1 MRVFTTKT
9 KLLAFFLV
17 FYCLSSRLISA
28 QDLKV
33 PVNYLNHL
41 STQNMEITKD
51 YMSYSSAVAHGKSAR
66 KVENR
71 RKEMITSTKTAI
83 SNISKMPPFEGDK
96 SLRDSVV
103 AFLKLSYNVLNE
115 DYAKILDMEEVAEQS
130 YDGMEAYLLAQDL
143 ANEKMNSASKRLG
156 ELEKSFA
163 QSHHINIIESEDKL
177 SKKVEKTN
185 EVNVYYRPIYLIF
198 FKSYKQEMYLLEA
211 LKKKDFNEIEQNK
224 NTLKQFSEEGLEKLK
239 EIKAY
244 DGDHSLKMACQQA
257 LSFYKM
263 ESESK
268 MSTITDFLLKEENFQ
283 KIKKA
288 FDSKK
293 QSERTK
299 EDVDAYNK
307 AVNDMNNGINEY
319 NKANTF
325 LNDNRDKAIS
335 GWNKGSQGFLDKHV
349 PKY

>member
-1 MRVFTTKT
+1 MRVFNTK
-9 KLLAFFLV
+9 KNLAGFILIFSFLLSFQSF
-17 FYCLSSRLISA
+17 A

-33 PVNYLNHL
+33 PVNYLNHM
-41 STQNMEITKD
+41 STQNREITKD

-71 RKEMITSTKTAI
+71 RKEMIASTKTAI

-115 DYAKILDMEEVAEQS
+115 DYAKIVDMEEVAEQS
-130 YDGMEAYLLAQDL
+130 YDAMEAYLLAQDM
-143 ANEKMNSASKRLG
+143 ANEKMNSASKRLSDM
-156 ELEKSFA
+156 EKTFA
-163 QSHHINIIESEDKL
+163 QSHKINIIESEDKL

-185 EVNVYYRPIYLIF
+185 EVNTYHRPVYLIF
-198 FKSYKQEMYLLEA
+198 FKSYKQEMYLLDA
-211 LKKKDFNEIEQNK
+211 LQKKDFNAIEQNK

-239 EIKAY
+239 EIKGFE
-244 DGDHSLKMACQQA
+244 GDHSLKMACQQA

-268 MSTITDFLLKEENFQ
+268 ISAMTDFLLKEENFQ

-288 FDSKK
+288 FDAKK

-299 EDVDAYNK
+299 EDVDLYNK
-307 AVNDMNNGINEY
+307 AVNDMNNSANEY

-325 LNDNRDKAIS
+325 LNVNRDKAIS
-335 GWNKGSQGFLDKHV
+335 GWNKGSQSFLDKHV